1 MIEGIGMIE
10 IVLIG
15 LAGGAGVGFAFI
27 VYLYRGE
34 KKTLERFMRL
44 KRIADLRCEYYKLYT
59 LGIISEGAWKEAQ
72 CCIDEIEKEYVN
84 KD

>member
-1 MIEGIGMIE
+1 
-10 IVLIG
+10 
-15 LAGGAGVGFAFI
+15 
-27 VYLYRGE
+27 
-34 KKTLERFMRL
+34 MRL

>member
-34 KKTLERFMRL
+34 KKALERFMRL
-44 KRIADLRCEYYKLYT
+44 KRIADFSVVRFFVKT
-59 LGIISEGAWKEAQ
+59 HFRF
-72 CCIDEIEKEYVN
+72 
-84 KD
+84 